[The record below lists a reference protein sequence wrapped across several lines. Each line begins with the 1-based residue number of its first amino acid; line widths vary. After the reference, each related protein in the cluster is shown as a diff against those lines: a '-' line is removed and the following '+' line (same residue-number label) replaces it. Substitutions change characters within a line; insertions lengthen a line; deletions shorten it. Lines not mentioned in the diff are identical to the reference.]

1 MSTNKNNMFKDFD
14 KLSNMKN
21 MLNVSLIDIL
31 IPEIKS
37 NKNENVIK
45 MLDIVKDKPD
55 IYLNLLIVAIF
66 HKNLKIVEL
75 IIEKYFT
82 TEIEEP
88 YINTHFL
95 YNAILPE
102 NSKNKLTDSKSN
114 YSEEICPYAVM
125 AGIGGDI
132 EIFKLLYK
140 KNLINNYNINNSGI
154 IGLSKKYKNVFFS
167 NIVGACAYYGN
178 ENLLEY
184 ILDNYRSKLDI
195 NINTTEKKTK
205 NSKIHFSKEF
215 SDFPPVLLGVGGF
228 LSDKKT
234 VEMLKIF
241 EEYKANFE
249 IKDFNDNNII
259 HIATKE
265 KKILSLK
272 FLVESLGLK
281 NIINEE
287 NINNETPYTIAKQS
301 KNKEIIDFFDSYI
314 KQDENTIKKNLEE
327 LINEDNKKKNNKKNK
342 KHKNNKDN
350 FNLFNSSEYQETLGS
365 VQEKKE
371 KTNEEN
377 NEEIKEENNIDS
389 IEEEEKEKEETNDKN
404 NNEYNEKKKIKFSNK
419 KNNYYGKN
427 NSKNNNDIYN
437 TYNTYNIYN
446 NYTSDNQY
454 YKYNSKSYYNNMK
467 YNDKY
472 NENNNNNYNYQYS
485 SDYKNKYNKGK
496 SHNNDYYNNDYN
508 YNTKESWENRKSQKG
523 KYNNKNNWNNDN
535 NYNNNYY
542 YKEKS
547 YAIEINDDNNN
558 KNINN
563 NVEKNNLVEYNEI
576 KKEQEKEETI
586 ENINNNIKI
595 NDKENIVQ
603 DDNNNKN
610 DKEKEK
616 EEVEE
621 EEEEEYSYSEE
632 EFLTQ
637 SEKKEE
643 KKEEKTIK
651 KSEYDN
657 LYKKYFDAERK
668 VNNLEKEKM
677 ELKKCIKKLYLN
689 NNKQYIPNEENNI
702 NSLLNLANNE
712 LEKKDEIINKLKEKT
727 KMADLSDIK
736 NFQKDKL
743 KEYKNFYNKNL
754 KIINDMLKQFEK
766 L

>member
-1 MSTNKNNMFKDFD
+1 MSTNKNMFKGFD
-14 KLSNMKN
+14 KISDMRN
-21 MLNVSLIDIL
+21 MLNGSLIDML

-37 NKNENVIK
+37 KKNENVIK
-45 MLDIVKDKPD
+45 MLDMVKDKPD
-55 IYLNLLIVAIF
+55 MCLNILIVAIF

-82 TEIEEP
+82 PEIEEP

-102 NSKNKLTDSKSN
+102 NSKNKLTDSKNN

-154 IGLSKKYKNVFFS
+154 IGLTKKYKNTFFS

-178 ENLLEY
+178 EKLLEY
-184 ILDNYRSKLDI
+184 ILDNYRSELDI

-215 SDFPPVLLGVGGF
+215 SEFPPVFLGVGGF
-228 LSDKKT
+228 ISDKKT
-234 VEMLKIF
+234 VEILKIF
-241 EEYKANFE
+241 EEFKANFE
-249 IKDFNDNNII
+249 SKDFNENNII

-301 KNKEIIDFFDSYI
+301 KNKEIIDFLDSYI
-314 KQDENTIKKNLEE
+314 KQDENIIKKNLEE
-327 LINEDNKKKNNKKNK
+327 LIIEDNKKKNKIKNK
-342 KHKNNKDN
+342 KQKNKNNKDN
-350 FNLFNSSEYQETLGS
+350 FNFFNSSEYEETLGS
-365 VQEKKE
+365 IQEKKE
-371 KTNEEN
+371 KTNEEKN
-377 NEEIKEENNIDS
+377 DEIKEENNIDS
-389 IEEEEKEKEETNDKN
+389 IEEEEEEKEKEETNDKN
-404 NNEYNEKKKIKFSNK
+404 DEYNEKKKKKFSNK
-419 KNNYYGKN
+419 NNNYYGKN
-427 NSKNNNDIYN
+427 NSKKKNDIYN

-472 NENNNNNYNYQYS
+472 NDNNNKNYNYQYS
-485 SDYKNKYNKGK
+485 NDYKNKYSKGK
-496 SHNNDYYNNDYN
+496 FHNNDYYNNDYN
-508 YNTKESWENRKSQKG
+508 YNENRKSQKG
-523 KYNNKNNWNNDN
+523 KYNNKNWNIDN
-535 NYNNNYY
+535 NYNNNY

-547 YAIEINDDNNN
+547 YAIEIKDDNND

-563 NVEKNNLVEYNEI
+563 NIEKNNLVEHEEI
-576 KKEQEKEETI
+576 KKEKEKDDTI
-586 ENINNNIKI
+586 ENSNNNIKN
-595 NDKENIVQ
+595 NDKENIIE

-610 DKEKEK
+610 DKEK
-616 EEVEE
+616 EE

-637 SEKKEE
+637 SE

-677 ELKKCIKKLYLN
+677 ELNKCIKKIYLN
-689 NNKQYIPNEENNI
+689 NNQKYIPNEENNI
-702 NSLLNLANNE
+702 NSLLNLVNNE
-712 LEKKDEIINKLKEKT
+712 LDKKDDIINKLKEQT
-727 KMADLSDIK
+727 KMADLTNIK
-736 NFQKDKL
+736 SFQKDRL